1 MSFYYLYVA
10 KQTKTQKINIMTKIV
25 FKDQLQH
32 QNLIFPSSLE
42 ELIPQVHPA
51 RVVSQVVD
59 NLNITALL
67 EEYKGGGTSS
77 FHPRMLLKVLIYAYL
92 NNVYS
97 SRKIEKQLYENINF
111 MWLSGFAKPD
121 FRTINYFRGKR
132 LVGKFDDIFTQVVE
146 HLHSEGFVSLK
157 TQYIDGTK
165 IESAANKYSFVWRG
179 SVEKFDKRLREKVN
193 KILKEIESV
202 ISSEEQEEVEDSFK
216 KLSTED
222 FKQRVERVSRSINK
236 NKGSS
241 IYIKKRISQIKEES
255 IPKLEKY
262 DNHLQTMGE
271 RNSYSKTDTDA
282 TFMRMKEDAM
292 KNGQLKPAYNVQI
305 STENQIITN
314 YGIYQRPAD
323 TATLIPY
330 LKTFEHRYGAHSGT
344 IVADSGYG
352 SEQNY
357 EYMIDNYMTPFVKFN
372 MFHLEKKRKYRNNP
386 FLPQNLYYNKE
397 ENYLVCP
404 NEQKMTCDGKRK
416 NVSDLGY
423 VSYVDVYHAQ
433 NCQGCSLRSLCH
445 NSMGNRKI
453 ELNHKLNSYK
463 QIARDLLN
471 SEQGLYHRRMRSIEP
486 EAVFG
491 HIKANS
497 MFKRFSLRSIPKINV
512 EFGLVALAHNIK
524 KITKIKDNQLKTE
537 KNISLNYFFSPY
549 GSVEIY
555 QVKIAA

>member
-1 MSFYYLYVA
+1 
-10 KQTKTQKINIMTKIV
+10 MTKIV
-25 FKDQLQH
+25 FKDELQH
-32 QNLIFPSSLE
+32 QNLILPPSLE

-59 NLNITALL
+59 TLNISALL
-67 EEYKGGGTSS
+67 GEYKGGGTSS

-97 SRKIEKQLYENINF
+97 SRKIEKQLHENINF
-111 MWLSGFAKPD
+111 MWLSGYAKPD

-132 LVGKFDDIFTQVVE
+132 LVGKFDNIFTQVVE
-146 HLHSEGFVSLK
+146 HLHSEGLVSLK

-193 KILKEIESV
+193 TILSEIESV
-202 ISSEEQEEVEDSFK
+202 ISAEEEEDVEDSFK
-216 KLSTED
+216 SLSTED
-222 FKQRVERVSRSINK
+222 FKQRVERISRSINE
-236 NKGSS
+236 NKDGSKD
-241 IYIKKRISQIKEES
+241 IQKQINQIKEES

-262 DNHLQTMGE
+262 EDHLKIMGE
-271 RNSYSKTDTDA
+271 RNSYSKTDPDA

-292 KNGQLKPAYNVQI
+292 KNGQLKPAYNIQI
-305 STENQIITN
+305 STENQFVTN
-314 YGIYQRPAD
+314 YGTYQRPGD

-330 LKTFEHRYGAHSGT
+330 LKTFERRYGMQSKT

-357 EYMIDNYMTPFVKFN
+357 EYMIDNDMTPFVKFN
-372 MFHLEKKRKYRNNP
+372 MFHAENKRKYKDNP

-404 NEQKMTCDGKRK
+404 MGQKMLCIGKTK
-416 NVSDLGY
+416 NVTDLGY
-423 VSYVDVYHAQ
+423 VSYSDVYQAQ
-433 NCQGCSLRSLCH
+433 NCKGCNMRGMCH
-445 NSMGNRKI
+445 KSIGNRRI

-463 QIARDLLN
+463 QIARDLLT
-471 SEQGLYHRRMRSIEP
+471 SEQGLYHRSMRPIEP

-491 HIKANS
+491 QIKANA
-497 MFKRFSLRSIPKINV
+497 MFKRMRLRSIPKVNV
-512 EFGLVALAHNIK
+512 EFGLVALAHNLR
-524 KITKIKDNQLKTE
+524 KIAKIKDNQHKLKDNLPLKE
-537 KNISLNYFFSPY
+537 IFASYCR
-549 GSVEIY
+549 VEIY
-555 QVKIAA
+555 QMKIAA

>member
-1 MSFYYLYVA
+1 
-10 KQTKTQKINIMTKIV
+10 MTKIV

-32 QNLIFPSSLE
+32 QNLIFPPSLE

-59 NLNITALL
+59 NLNISSLL

-97 SRKIEKQLYENINF
+97 SRKIEKQLQENINF

-262 DNHLQTMGE
+262 DYHLQIMGD

-292 KNGQLKPAYNVQI
+292 KNGQLKPAYNIQI
-305 STENQIITN
+305 STENQFVTN

-330 LKTFEHRYGAHSGT
+330 LKTFEHRYGVQSGT

-386 FLPQNLYYNKE
+386 FLPQNLFYNKE

-423 VSYVDVYHAQ
+423 VSYLDVYHAQ
-433 NCQGCSLRSLCH
+433 NCQGCNLRSLCH
-445 NSMGNRKI
+445 NSIGNRKI

-537 KNISLNYFFSPY
+537 KNISLNYFFSSH

-555 QVKIAA
+555 IVKIAA